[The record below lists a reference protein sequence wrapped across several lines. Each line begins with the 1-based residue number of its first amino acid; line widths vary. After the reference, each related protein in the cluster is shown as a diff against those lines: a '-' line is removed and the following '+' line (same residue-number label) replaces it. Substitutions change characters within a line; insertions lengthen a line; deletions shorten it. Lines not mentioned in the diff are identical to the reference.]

1 MSVFGMNKWLG
12 EVSRCEPILV
22 YLATL
27 LNIRPVHKSLLLI
40 IIYLAFISL
49 GLPDSLLGPAW
60 PTMYRDLAVPVH
72 FAGIISMIVAGGTVI
87 SSLFSS
93 RLIERFGVATITT
106 LSVFLT
112 ALALLGFSYA
122 GSFLFLCL
130 LAIPLGLGAGCVDAA
145 LNNYVA
151 LHYQARHMNWL
162 HCFWGVGAAIGPVI
176 MSRYLALGE
185 SWALGYNTVGWI
197 QIGLVVVL
205 FFSIP
210 YWINTQ
216 EGQGTEGE
224 RGDKTSFKTLL
235 AIPGLRQGLLVFFL
249 YCTIEATFGLWGASY
264 LVLVRQY
271 EPEKAAGLVSI
282 YFLGITLGRFVS
294 GFMTARLSNRQ
305 LVYLG
310 QGLIFLGVLCL
321 FLPVQAT
328 IMPGFLLIGLGCA
341 PIFPSLLHETP
352 RNFGEKHSQAI
363 MGLQMASAYV
373 GITLMPLLFGK
384 LASYIGYSSLLW
396 FLGVAL
402 LAKVCMTFALNSQV
416 SGSMN
421 SDTPDVRI

>member
-1 MSVFGMNKWLG
+1 M
-12 EVSRCEPILV
+12 
-22 YLATL
+22 
-27 LNIRPVHKSLLLI
+27 HKGLLLI

-60 PTMYRDLAVPVH
+60 PTMYKDLGVPVH
-72 FAGIISMIVAGGTVI
+72 FAGFISMVVAGGTVI
-87 SSLFSS
+87 SSLFSA
-93 RLIERFGVATITT
+93 RIIQRFGVATITT

-122 GSFLFLCL
+122 HNFLFLCL

-162 HCFWGVGAAIGPVI
+162 HCFWGVGAAIGPII

-185 SWALGYNTVGWI
+185 SWTSGYNTVGWT
-197 QIGLVVVL
+197 QIGLVIIL

-210 YWINTQ
+210 FWIKKQ
-216 EGQGTEGE
+216 ETPGMDQEIQLSYQ
-224 RGDKTSFKTLL
+224 KLL
-235 AIPGLRQGLLVFFL
+235 AIPGIKQVLLVFFL

-271 EPEKAAGLVSI
+271 EPQKAAGLVST
-282 YFLGITLGRFVS
+282 YFIGITLGRFIS
-294 GFMTARLSNRQ
+294 GFMTARLTNQQ

-310 QGLIFLGVLCL
+310 QGLIFLGLLFL
-321 FLPVQAT
+321 FLPVDAT
-328 IMPGFLLIGLGCA
+328 ILPGFFLVGLGCA

-352 RNFGEKHSQAI
+352 RNFGEQHSQAI
-363 MGLQMASAYV
+363 MGIQMASAYV
-373 GITLMPLLFGK
+373 GITLMPLLFGQ
-384 LASYIGYSSLLW
+384 LASYLGYSSLLW
-396 FLGVAL
+396 FVGVAL
-402 LAKVCMTFALNSQV
+402 LAMAYMSYALNSKV
-416 SGSMN
+416 SLGKVAP
-421 SDTPDVRI
+421 TRPKP

>member
-1 MSVFGMNKWLG
+1 MS
-12 EVSRCEPILV
+12 
-22 YLATL
+22 
-27 LNIRPVHKSLLLI
+27 KSLLLVV
-40 IIYLAFISL
+40 IYLAFISL

-72 FAGIISMIVAGGTVI
+72 FAGIISMIVAGGTVL
-87 SSLFSS
+87 SSLFSA
-93 RLIERFGVATITT
+93 RLIERYGVATITT
-106 LSVFLT
+106 FSVLLT
-112 ALALLGFSYA
+112 ALALLGFSYSA
-122 GSFLFLCL
+122 SFLFLCL

-176 MSRYLALGE
+176 MSQYLARGE
-185 SWALGYNTVGWI
+185 SWTMGYNTVGWI
-197 QIGLVVVL
+197 QVGLVVVL

-210 YWINTQ
+210 FW
-216 EGQGTEGE
+216 
-224 RGDKTSFKTLL
+224 TSQREEQQPEDEAKLSFLKLL
-235 AIPGLRQGLLVFFL
+235 AIPCIRQVLLVFFL

-282 YFLGITLGRFVS
+282 YFVGITLGRFVS
-294 GFMTARLSNRQ
+294 GFMTARLTNQ
-305 LVYLG
+305 ELVYLG
-310 QGLIFLGVLCL
+310 QGLIFLGLILLLLPFNATVL
-321 FLPVQAT
+321 
-328 IMPGFLLIGLGCA
+328 PGFFLVGLGCA

-384 LASYIGYSSLLW
+384 LASYLGYSSLLG

-402 LAKVCMTFALNSQV
+402 IAKVSMTFALNRKVASAKV
-416 SGSMN
+416 ATAL
-421 SDTPDVRI
+421 SDS